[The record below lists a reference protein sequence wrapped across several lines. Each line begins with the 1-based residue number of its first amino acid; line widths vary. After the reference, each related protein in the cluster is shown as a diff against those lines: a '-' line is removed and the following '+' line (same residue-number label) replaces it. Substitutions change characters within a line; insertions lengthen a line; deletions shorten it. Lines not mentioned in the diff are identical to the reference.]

1 MCGLILAHGPN
12 AASIVNAG
20 LEKMFHRGP
29 DDQRILKVDEICMGF
44 VHLSITDNTANS
56 MQPHEYGSLTG
67 VFNAEIY
74 NHATLKQTL
83 DCTKQSSSD
92 TTVILPLFAR
102 DKETLLQQ
110 LDGFYSGIIYDRH
123 HKKLFTLRDRI
134 GKKPL
139 FLARSGQ
146 DLILTSELK
155 SCPNVDEFQI
165 IPAGLHEINLQNGSI
180 QHHNGQTL
188 PPAQPKP
195 VSLRDVMTKSVN
207 KRIREIAP
215 AKFGVFLSGGL
226 DSSIIA
232 SLVQRSS
239 SSKDAHYYYF
249 DDSQSQDTE
258 YALKMLEYLQIP
270 DHQITSVSVPQES
283 EIGQLIKD
291 VVYHTESYNPSIIS
305 NGIGTFILSQRAHQ
319 DGLKVVLGGDGADEV
334 FCGYF
339 NHARNGDW
347 QKTRKQ
353 LLNDLHFTELRRVD
367 GAAMAHA
374 IEVRCP
380 FLDRDVI
387 QIADQMGY
395 DDLYGP
401 GGTDWHQKKALRETF
416 SDILPVE
423 VSQRGKVSF
432 DLGTGI
438 QRQVIMHCKRKN
450 LSEKEY
456 LLRQW
461 QQHFSSTLSACND
474 HPYFWSYPA
483 FDKFSDRRA
492 SKHE

>member
-1 MCGLILAHGPN
+1 MCGLIFAHGPN

-20 LEKMFHRGP
+20 LKKIAHRGP
-29 DDQRILKVDEICMGF
+29 DAQRILKVDEIYMGF
-44 VHLSITDNTANS
+44 VHLSITGSTDHS
-56 MQPHEYGSLTG
+56 KQPHVYGSLTG

-74 NHATLKQTL
+74 NHTALKQAL
-83 DCTKQSSSD
+83 DCTDQSSPD
-92 TTVILPLFAR
+92 TTVILPLFAQ
-102 DKETLLQQ
+102 DKETLLQR

-123 HKKLFTLRDRI
+123 HNKLFTLRDPI

-139 FLARSGQ
+139 FLVCSDR

-155 SCPNVDEFQI
+155 SCPNVDRFQV
-165 IPAGLHEINLQNGSI
+165 IPAGLCEIDLQSGSI
-180 QHHNGQTL
+180 QHHNAL
-188 PPAQPKP
+188 PSSPTKP
-195 VSLRDVMTKSVN
+195 MSLRAAMTTSVN
-207 KRIREIAP
+207 KRIHGITPVR
-215 AKFGVFLSGGL
+215 FGVFLSGGL

-232 SLVQRSS
+232 SLVHRSS
-239 SSKDAHYYYF
+239 SSKDARYYYF
-249 DDSQSQDTE
+249 DDSQSKDTE

-270 DHQITSVSVPQES
+270 NYQITPVSVPQEN

-305 NGIGTFILSQRAHQ
+305 NGIGTYILSQRAHQ

-339 NHARNGDW
+339 DHARHDDW
-347 QKTRKQ
+347 QETRRQ
-353 LLNDLHFTELRRVD
+353 LLNDLHVTELRRID

-401 GGTDWHQKKALRETF
+401 SGTDCHQKKALRKAF
-416 SDILPVE
+416 SDILPTE
-423 VSQRGKVSF
+423 ISQRRKVSF

-438 QRQVIMHCKRKN
+438 QRQVIMHCKKEN
-450 LSEKEY
+450 ISEKEY

-461 QQHFSSTLSACND
+461 QQHFSSTLSACKG

-492 SKHE
+492 NKHE